1 VSWTSWLPTIVR
13 SRPRETISLAY
24 CTEHSPPT
32 SRNTIVIEALR
43 AAHVTDVQVD
53 GPSWRFS
60 LPWRT
65 LVYGVIRRDLDEELS
80 VSLAPS
86 DSGWELQLRCEP
98 IGTHNAH
105 AAGAAGVLLVA
116 GTVWLASGWTKGV
129 LPGMTALIAGGIWAD
144 ATRVMAL
151 TQLEKRLRRLIED
164 LGSALWPSAP
174 AQVLPPPSRL
184 GRR

>member
-1 VSWTSWLPTIVR
+1 MIR
-13 SRPRETISLAY
+13 SRPTETIALAY
-24 CTEHSPPT
+24 CTAHAPPT
-32 SRNTIVIEALR
+32 SSESIVLEALR
-43 AAHVTDVQVD
+43 AAHVNDVQGN

-80 VSLAPS
+80 VVLAPS
-86 DSGWELQLRCEP
+86 EPGWELRLRCEP
-98 IGTHNAH
+98 LATHNAH

-116 GTVWLASGWTKGV
+116 GTVWLASGWTTGV
-129 LPGMTALIAGGIWAD
+129 LPGITALIAGGIWAD
-144 ATRVMAL
+144 ATRVLAL
-151 TQLEKRLRRLIED
+151 TRLETRLRRLVED